1 MRFSEHLPMNLAV
14 SGLSSAQPYRKETK
28 QLATRNMVVHPPIA
42 KRFCYFDDEFLK
54 KKRRKYDLDCF
65 SPPDFLGY

>member
-1 MRFSEHLPMNLAV
+1 MFSTHLPMNLAI
-14 SGLSSAQPYRKETK
+14 SELSSAQPERKETK
-28 QLATRNMVVHPPIA
+28 QLATRNMVVYPPIA

-54 KKRRKYDLDCF
+54 KKQRKYDLVCF